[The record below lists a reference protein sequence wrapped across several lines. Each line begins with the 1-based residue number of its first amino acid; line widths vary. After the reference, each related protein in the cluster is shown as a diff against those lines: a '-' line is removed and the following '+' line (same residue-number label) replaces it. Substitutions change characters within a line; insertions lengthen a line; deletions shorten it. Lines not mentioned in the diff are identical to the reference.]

1 MAARS
6 AAKILL
12 CYFKCMN
19 RNGRAQ
25 RGEHFCYVISNTRIK
40 IAARS
45 AAENLLCYFKYKNR
59 NELA

>member
-6 AAKILL
+6 AAKNLL

-25 RGEHFCYVISNTRIK
+25 RGENFCYVISNTRIK
-40 IAARS
+40 MAARS
-45 AAENLLCYFKYKNR
+45 AAEIFLCYSKYKNK